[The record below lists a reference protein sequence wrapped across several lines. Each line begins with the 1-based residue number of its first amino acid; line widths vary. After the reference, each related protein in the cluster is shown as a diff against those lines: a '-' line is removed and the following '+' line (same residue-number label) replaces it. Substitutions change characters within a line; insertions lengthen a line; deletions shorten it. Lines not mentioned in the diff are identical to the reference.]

1 MKKIITCENKVLSK
15 NIMIADNLW
24 TRLIGLMFR
33 QVPKDF
39 EGLLIDPGRSI
50 HTFFMRYPL
59 DIVFF
64 SRKGRV
70 IKIFRNLAPWR
81 MTWIYFRADI
91 ALEMPAGK
99 LPIDIKEGMM
109 LEVKDV

>member
-1 MKKIITCENKVLSK
+1 MKKTITYENKVLSS

-24 TRLIGLMFR
+24 TRLVGLMFR
-33 QVPKDF
+33 QAPKDF
-39 EGLLIDPGRSI
+39 DGLLIDPCRSI
-50 HTFFMRYPL
+50 HTFFMKYAL
-59 DIVFF
+59 DIVFI

-70 IKIFRNLAPWR
+70 IKILRNLAPWR
-81 MTWIYFRADI
+81 MTWIYFRSDI

-99 LPIDIKEGMM
+99 LPADIKEGMM